1 MKADYECT
9 LTLAIDG
16 PAASGKSVVGREVAR
31 RLGIRFLDTGAMY
44 RAITLASIQQG
55 VAADDACKLSSLA
68 AGADMRLVA
77 NSNGDRLLLNGDD
90 ITPVSGSQKSMQAYQ
105 PSPPLAACARRS

>member
-31 RLGIRFLDTGAMY
+31 RLGIRFLDTGAH
-44 RAITLASIQQG
+44 
-55 VAADDACKLSSLA
+55 
-68 AGADMRLVA
+68 
-77 NSNGDRLLLNGDD
+77 
-90 ITPVSGSQKSMQAYQ
+90 VSGHYIGIDSTR
-105 PSPPLAACARRS
+105 CRRG